1 MKSKKKVKV
10 IVRII
15 RSGKKKVSLTLFSLS
30 MLLFA
35 NLAALADWSVVTYI
49 QADNN
54 LDSFAYHN
62 INAMKKVP
70 TSDKVNVLV
79 QWDQPHNNKTWRYKI
94 EKGKKVEAGSL
105 SSEMGMNPEKELVD
119 MMQWVK
125 DKYPAKHY
133 MMVLWN
139 HGNGVIDRKIGKWKS
154 VNSWMEIPGAPK
166 PTRKNKRGI
175 LYDDSQ
181 GTYLSNQ
188 GLTRALKK
196 INTNVLGKKID
207 IVGMDACL
215 MAMVEVA
222 YQMKDDAQFF
232 VGAQH
237 TEPGDGWAYDKFLKP
252 LVEAPALFGAKEL
265 SQSIV
270 LGYKDYYS
278 WDRECT
284 QSAIDLSK
292 IGAVKE
298 GVDSVLRKL
307 NDLKRFRNTS
317 RTQSI
322 VDYARSRVT
331 RFYTA
336 AYADL
341 HCFYRCLRKKSKFVR
356 KTRVRKKTRYQKAL
370 RTFEKTLTK
379 EMKTLQ
385 SAVIA
390 SATGGSFRRAKG
402 LSIYLPSWKVNS
414 TYLETDFAKESG
426 WLSFIS

>member
-15 RSGKKKVSLTLFSLS
+15 RKGKKKVALTLFCLP

-35 NLAALADWSVVTYI
+35 NLAALADWSIVTYI

-62 INAMKKVP
+62 IKAMKKAP

-79 QWDQPHNNKTWRYKI
+79 QWDQPGNDKTWRYKI
-94 EKGKKVEAGSL
+94 EKGKKIEAGSL
-105 SSEMGMNPEKELVD
+105 SKEMGINPEKELVD
-119 MMQWVK
+119 MMRWVK
-125 DKYPAKHY
+125 EKYPAKHY

-139 HGNGVIDRKIGKWKS
+139 HGNGVIDRKRGTWKS
-154 VNSWMEIPGAPK
+154 VNSWMEVPGAPK
-166 PTRKNKRGI
+166 PSRKNKRGI

-188 GLTRALKK
+188 GLTRALKD
-196 INTNVLGKKID
+196 IRTNVLGKKID

-222 YQMKDDAQFF
+222 YQMKDDARFF

-252 LVEAPALFGAKEL
+252 LVQQSSLFGAKEL

-292 IGAVKE
+292 IGAVKK
-298 GVDSVLRKL
+298 GVDEILSKL
-307 NDLKRFRNTS
+307 NGLQRFRNAS

-341 HCFYRCLRKKSKFVR
+341 HCFYRCLRRKSKMVR
-356 KTRVRKKTRYQKAL
+356 KTRVRKRTRYQKAL
-370 RTFEKTLTK
+370 RSFEKTLTK
-379 EMKTLQ
+379 QMKTVNE
-385 SAVIA
+385 AVIA
-390 SATGGSFRRAKG
+390 NATGSHFRRARG

-414 TYLETDFAKESG
+414 TYLDTDFAKESA